1 MKKGIILLLILS
13 MCGGSANDVVTE
25 STTST
30 TIKST
35 TSTTIKELP
44 LVEFVGCPES
54 NLKAGDIYPL
64 VIETGSSTAD
74 IDNVFINFDDESSGL
89 YDFSFDGEDVSKK
102 GETKTFSL
110 NVEMYDFSYDYLF
123 TITTYVTDVNGN
135 SNGKVCAFIVEAD
148 NNCEDDADFIEGA
161 YEQAELDD
169 YYYYKDIEVDYSKP
183 ITLEEITASIEL
195 LEKQLDYYLKAL
207 EVRTGSTESTIKDL
221 KIEDSYIDAVLYGM
235 IANTDD
241 SLHQKYMMKDTLEKN
256 GPFNSNAEV
265 TKWYEEN
272 PSFSAV
278 NWRTTEEFIEFYQA
292 KLPPGDGVGNHIV
305 DESELP
311 DSDWIVSD
319 EYPKNTLRKKC
330 ETYNSANEA
339 TERDNVL
346 LENFDAS
353 WKANMKQDILLSDYE
368 VEVNEKFA
376 ELWAWAGSKWE
387 AENENFYEIQINGV
401 SCIRIYNSMGTA
413 LLDQNHPIAASTDRP
428 KWNNRSHTYR
438 CFLTEEQ
445 LEQPELIKKTDYLY
459 GIPFFHQETW
469 WIFQSVSSEFSFE
482 CDKPCSYFW
491 YDFATLTPID
501 DNQELNSV
509 ISP

>member
-1 MKKGIILLLILS
+1 MKNIYMKKGIILLLILS

-64 VIETGSSTAD
+64 VIETGSDTAD

-102 GETKTFSL
+102 GEVKTFSL
-110 NVEMYDFSYDYLF
+110 NVEMYDFSNDYLF

-148 NNCEDDADFIEGA
+148 NNCEEDADFIEGA

-183 ITLEEITASIEL
+183 ITLEEITAKIEL
-195 LEKQLDYYLKAL
+195 LEKELDYYLKAL
-207 EVRTGSTESTIKDL
+207 EVRTGSTESTIEDL
-221 KIEDSYIDAVLYGM
+221 KIQDSYIDAVLYGM
-235 IANTDD
+235 IANTHD

-319 EYPKNTLRKKC
+319 EYPTNTLRKKC
-330 ETYNSANEA
+330 EA
-339 TERDNVL
+339 
-346 LENFDAS
+346 
-353 WKANMKQDILLSDYE
+353 
-368 VEVNEKFA
+368 
-376 ELWAWAGSKWE
+376 
-387 AENENFYEIQINGV
+387 
-401 SCIRIYNSMGTA
+401 
-413 LLDQNHPIAASTDRP
+413 
-428 KWNNRSHTYR
+428 
-438 CFLTEEQ
+438 
-445 LEQPELIKKTDYLY
+445 
-459 GIPFFHQETW
+459 
-469 WIFQSVSSEFSFE
+469 
-482 CDKPCSYFW
+482 
-491 YDFATLTPID
+491 
-501 DNQELNSV
+501 
-509 ISP
+509 